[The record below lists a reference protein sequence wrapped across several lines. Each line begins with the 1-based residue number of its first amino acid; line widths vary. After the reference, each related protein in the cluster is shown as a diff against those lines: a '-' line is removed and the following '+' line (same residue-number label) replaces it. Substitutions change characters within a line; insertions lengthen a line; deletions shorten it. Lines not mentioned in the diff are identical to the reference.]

1 MCENILQ
8 NLPQRK
14 SEVTQVQG
22 PHHAPSSLR
31 GDVVL
36 EHATHAQMASDLG
49 GVVVVGSSNVDLVCY
64 TPRMPKPGETLT
76 GSEFEQLFGG
86 KGANQAV
93 AAALLGSSVRMV
105 SKLGADS
112 LGEVRASLT
121 RLEVSL
127 ALLSC

>member
-1 MCENILQ
+1 MYCRLA
-8 NLPQRK
+8 L
-14 SEVTQVQG
+14 VTRTLSMER
-22 PHHAPSSLR
+22 SSGR
-31 GDVVL
+31 VRS
-36 EHATHAQMASDLG
+36 AC
-49 GVVVVGSSNVDLVCY
+49 SSSA
-64 TPRMPKPGETLT
+64 GETLT

>member
-1 MCENILQ
+1 
-8 NLPQRK
+8 
-14 SEVTQVQG
+14 
-22 PHHAPSSLR
+22 
-31 GDVVL
+31 
-36 EHATHAQMASDLG
+36 MASDLG

-112 LGEVRASLT
+112 LGEGRASLT

-127 ALLSC
+127 ALLYC

>member
-1 MCENILQ
+1 MTFSGMTMHFSGDQTSPPARESMNITGPTTRPLQ
-8 NLPQRK
+8 
-14 SEVTQVQG
+14 
-22 PHHAPSSLR
+22 LR
-31 GDVVL
+31 VK
-36 EHATHAQMASDLG
+36 AYSA
-49 GVVVVGSSNVDLVCY
+49 
-64 TPRMPKPGETLT
+64 PGETLT